1 MQYHLRARQRLA
13 DQLAVAGQNDA
24 FDPKRDIGID
34 PITVLASAC
43 GQAFCLPEGCPRNGR
58 CAEFAAYNCWQ
69 PRAIGRHF
77 FKNIKS

>member
-1 MQYHLRARQRLA
+1 MQYHLRACQRLA

-43 GQAFCLPEGCPRNGR
+43 GQAFCLPEGCPRNGD
-58 CAEFAAYNCWQ
+58 APNSPPIIAGSPAPSAGIFL
-69 PRAIGRHF
+69 
-77 FKNIKS
+77 KT